1 MNWAQT
7 VMLVLTKMKIREKT
21 WDLRQNLRLV
31 TRKEQE
37 QSYQAKKL
45 GRFRKRPI
53 RKVRWGS
60 FRTWE
65 QNYWRKRN
73 QPGIS

>member
-1 MNWAQT
+1 MI
-7 VMLVLTKMKIREKT
+7 LVLTKMKIREKT
-21 WDLRQNLRLV
+21 WDLKQNLRLV

-53 RKVRWGS
+53 RKVRWRS

-65 QNYWRKRN
+65 QSYWRKRN